1 MAFVA
6 FGLCCPQ
13 GLEQGCRTLGVLS
26 LCCDTV
32 LGGLVLGAGGPW
44 YPQEVLASVLG
55 QAGWEGPQNL
65 VKEQEKGLSQVIF
78 GMKQFVL
85 SSSHDDVSVV
95 VTGQSLLLLQCW
107 VALGHGCH
115 LLGWQGCDGSRG
127 LPGMQGKTPAKAL
140 PPLGTSG

>member
-1 MAFVA
+1 M
-6 FGLCCPQ
+6 GLAPCCAPPLFSMD
-13 GLEQGCRTLGVLS
+13 LEVLWPLWPLACAVPRARSRGCRTLGVLS

-32 LGGLVLGAGGPW
+32 WGGLVLGAGGPW

-85 SSSHDDVSVV
+85 SSS
-95 VTGQSLLLLQCW
+95 
-107 VALGHGCH
+107 
-115 LLGWQGCDGSRG
+115 
-127 LPGMQGKTPAKAL
+127 P
-140 PPLGTSG
+140 